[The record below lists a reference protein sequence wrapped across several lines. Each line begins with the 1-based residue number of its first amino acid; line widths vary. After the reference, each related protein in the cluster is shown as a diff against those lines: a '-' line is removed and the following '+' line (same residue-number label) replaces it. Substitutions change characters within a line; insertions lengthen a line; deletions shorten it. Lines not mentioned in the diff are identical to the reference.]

1 MAKQSTHRPAWYMT
15 AEHCPVTGLPV
26 SCAEV
31 PVSPRAGSRYRVE
44 MAKLGERIFLVKAT
58 GYVRSADMTVSLSLI
73 DRFLSENFDSEKNV
87 ILIED
92 YSDVKGAETDA
103 RKQYVDYFKDHRQM
117 MAGVLYNMPPLFKIS
132 YHLATRLQFFDAP
145 LYAVSD
151 YSQAIS
157 VAMQI
162 IDQAPLGSPPPSGKG
177 AFSVTIP
184 NRFSIYAT
192 LPDFSKAFAAGIK
205 NRFKAVSLR
214 LLSRFNQAL
223 TRQYAE
229 RLLDYIQSIDWQH
242 EGVLPAAGS
251 KSKSGDQS
259 INRVF
264 EAIGYVKFEI
274 DRLINEKMAAEQEL
288 KASEQSYRQVVEHAK
303 AAIMEINIKTGKME
317 SFNDVLSDITGYT
330 REEIMSMTAF
340 DLMTEESQK
349 NYIARYNRLLA
360 GESISPD
367 VIYQVITKSG
377 DMRWVLLNTSRTY
390 LAGEPHR
397 TNVVL
402 SDITEMKRIE
412 AKLLDYQAK
421 LKSLSIQLSKTQ
433 EKERRMLASR
443 LHDSVSQE
451 LFAAQ
456 LQLNAFEKKLAGVE
470 PPQTVKPVKDQIQKV
485 IRETKR
491 LTFDLS
497 PPVLYDFGLQE
508 ALESLGESVAV
519 KYDIPV
525 KTWYSGN
532 LDKVDDEIKIVLYRI
547 LNELIHNSVKHAR
560 PGEIR
565 ISLHN
570 SGHLISVDVEDD
582 GIGFDA
588 DNLQTETAAYE
599 GFGIFDIREKIQHLG
614 GNLAIDS
621 KPGAGTAIM
630 IEVPMGDKLSN

>member
-1 MAKQSTHRPAWYMT
+1 MSR
-15 AEHCPVTGLPV
+15 
-26 SCAEV
+26 
-31 PVSPRAGSRYRVE
+31 RAGSRYRVE
-44 MAKLGERIFLVKAT
+44 VAKLGERIFLVKAT
-58 GYVRSADMTVSLSLI
+58 GYVRSAEMTVSLSLI
-73 DRFLSENFDSEKNV
+73 DRFLSENFNSEKNV

-92 YSDVKGAETDA
+92 YSDVKGAETEA

-117 MAGVLYNMPPLFKIS
+117 MAGVFYNMRPLFKIS
-132 YHLATRLQFFDAP
+132 YHLAKRLHFFDAP

-151 YSQAIS
+151 YSQAIR

-162 IDQAPLGSPPPSGKG
+162 IAQTSSDSAYPAGKND
-177 AFSVTIP
+177 FSVTIP
-184 NRFSIYAT
+184 KQFSIYST
-192 LPDFSKAFAAGIK
+192 LSDFSKALTSVIK
-205 NRFKAVSLR
+205 NRFEAFSLG
-214 LLSRFNQAL
+214 LLSRFNQQL
-223 TRQYAE
+223 TRQYGD
-229 RLLDYIQSIDWQH
+229 RLLGYIQAIDWQQ
-242 EGVLPAAGS
+242 EGDVSAAPE
-251 KSKSGDQS
+251 KSGNASIDQ
-259 INRVF
+259 VF
-264 EAIGYVKFEI
+264 EAISYVKFEI
-274 DRLINEKMAAEQEL
+274 DRLIDEKTAADQER
-288 KASEQSYRQVVEHAK
+288 KASEQRYRQLVEHAR
-303 AAIMEINIKTGKME
+303 AGIMEINLKTGKME
-317 SFNDVLSDITGYT
+317 SFNEVLTDITGYT
-330 REEIMSMTAF
+330 REEIISMTIF
-340 DLMTEESQK
+340 DMMSEESRK
-349 NYIARYNRLLA
+349 DYTERYNRLLS

-367 VIYQVITKSG
+367 AIYQVITKNG
-377 DMRWVLLNTSRTY
+377 DLRWVLINTSRTF
-390 LAGEPHR
+390 LDGEPDIA
-397 TNVVL
+397 NIVL
-402 SDITEMKRIE
+402 SDITALKRIE
-412 AKLLDYQAK
+412 NQFMDYQAK
-421 LKSLSIQLSKTQ
+421 LKSLSVQLSKTQ

-456 LQLNAFEKKLAGVE
+456 LQLNAFEKKLASGE
-470 PPQTVKPVKDQIQKV
+470 PLQTVKPVKDQIQKV

-508 ALESLGESVAV
+508 ALESLGESVAA

-532 LDKVDDEIKIVLYRI
+532 LDKIDDEIKIVLYRI

-560 PGEIR
+560 TGEIR

-588 DNLQTETAAYE
+588 ENLQTETAAYE

>member
-31 PVSPRAGSRYRVE
+31 PVSRRAGSRYRVE

-58 GYVRSADMTVSLSLI
+58 GYVRSADMTVSLSLT
-73 DRFLSENFDSEKNV
+73 DRFLSENFNSEKNV

-92 YSDVKGAETDA
+92 YSDMKGAETDA
-103 RKQYVDYFKDHRQM
+103 RKQYVDYFKDHPQM

-132 YHLATRLQFFDAP
+132 YHLAKRLQFFDAP

-151 YSQAIS
+151 YSQAIR
-157 VAMQI
+157 VAMQMMA
-162 IDQAPLGSPPPSGKG
+162 QASSDSAWPAGKND
-177 AFSVTIP
+177 FSVTIP
-184 NRFSIYAT
+184 NRFSVYAT
-192 LPDFSKAFAAGIK
+192 LSDFSKAFITGIK
-205 NRFKAVSLR
+205 KQFEAYSLR
-214 LLSRFNQAL
+214 LLGRFNRQL
-223 TRQYAE
+223 TRQYAD

-242 EGVLPAAGS
+242 DGALPAAGS

-259 INRVF
+259 INQVF

-274 DRLINEKMAAEQEL
+274 DRLIKEKTAADREL
-288 KASEQSYRQVVEHAK
+288 KASEQRYRQLVEHAR
-303 AAIMEINIKTGKME
+303 AGIMEINLKTGKME
-317 SFNDVLSDITGYT
+317 SFNEVLTGITGYT
-330 REEIMSMTAF
+330 REEIISMTIF
-340 DLMTEESQK
+340 DMMSEDSRKDYTE
-349 NYIARYNRLLA
+349 RYNRMLS

-367 VIYQVITKSG
+367 AIYQVVTKNG
-377 DMRWVLLNTSRTY
+377 DLRWVLINTSRTF
-390 LAGEPHR
+390 LDGEPD
-397 TNVVL
+397 TANIVL
-402 SDITEMKRIE
+402 SDITELKRIE
-412 AKLLDYQAK
+412 NQFMDYQAK

-456 LQLNAFEKKLAGVE
+456 LQLNTFEKKLAGGE
-470 PPQTVKPVKDQIQKV
+470 PLQTVKPVKDQIQKV

-508 ALESLGESVAV
+508 ALESLGESVAA

-532 LDKVDDEIKIVLYRI
+532 LDKIDDEIKIVLYRI

-560 PGEIR
+560 TEEIR

-621 KPGAGTAIM
+621 KPGAGTSIM
-630 IEVPMGDKLSN
+630 IEVPVGDNLSN